1 MAKIDIEKLNKDFKE
16 LIGKRNTLSELDY
29 NDKTY
34 DDVEEELHDLED
46 DFQEEYGDFLEK
58 AFEAVHDEFC
68 PDNDVLLPIAYIAK
82 KYYIKDKGD
91 KKLYAPYPG
100 EGVIVEVDNYMDHD
114 TRMVM
119 VPDPVRIVLIID
131 KAQVEELWRAE

>member
-1 MAKIDIEKLNKDFKE
+1 MADINTEKLNKDLIE
-16 LIGKRNTLSELDY
+16 LITKRNELADIDY
-29 NDKTY
+29 NNEEY

-46 DFQEEYGDFLEK
+46 DFLEEFGEYLEGI
-58 AFEAVHDEFC
+58 FQAVHDEFC
-68 PDNDVLLPIAYIAK
+68 PESDVLLPIAYLAK
-82 KYYIKDKGD
+82 KYYIKDKNG

-100 EGVIVEVDNYMDHD
+100 EGVFVEVDDYLNHD
-114 TRMVM
+114 TRMVI